1 MSSFRLCSNK
11 KYVTTIVHGFIS
23 IYKIFFTIFIIGF
36 FVFGGIGAGTVLCCK
51 NRCLYLSAKEL
62 VYQDFTGKKKK
73 IAYKN
78 ISSILSVLDGVCI
91 FEQDC
96 VKEHRINLS
105 RQGKEQLRN
114 YLEGKRFGFLIR

>member
-1 MSSFRLCSNK
+1 MSLSERKRIGIS
-11 KYVTTIVHGFIS
+11 GF
-23 IYKIFFTIFIIGF
+23 Y
-36 FVFGGIGAGTVLCCK
+36 
-51 NRCLYLSAKEL
+51 R
-62 VYQDFTGKKKK
+62 KKKK